1 MVFNEEIRSLLGAH
15 EEEFVLNPLY
25 IVWKEEYSVG
35 IPILDEQHRAI
46 IATLNSLYF
55 FIQEGWGLSA
65 LQPTLK
71 IIKVYSS
78 FHAKTEEGLLSKFN
92 YPHLNKHI
100 DCQKRFEKHVDEA
113 THQAILNRDPQILLK
128 FLRDW
133 WIGHLTVEHK
143 QYANYMSQ
151 LRESR
156 YK

>member
-1 MVFNEEIRSLLGAH
+1 M
-15 EEEFVLNPLY
+15 NPLY
-25 IVWKEEYSVG
+25 IVWKEEHSVG
-35 IPILDEQHRAI
+35 IPILDEQHHAI

-71 IIKVYSS
+71 IIKMYSS
-78 FHAKTEEGLLSKFN
+78 FHAKTEEGLLSKLN
-92 YPHLNKHI
+92 YPSLDKHI
-100 DCQKRFEKHVDEA
+100 DCQKRFERHVDEA
-113 THQAILNRDPQILLK
+113 THEAILYRDPQILLK

-143 QYANYMSQ
+143 LYASC
-151 LRESR
+151 LSPITEPR